1 MALQAD
7 CYKGLNGAYIK
18 VIEADKRTK
27 GDPAETYVVYEV
39 AIYPDEST
47 RRADT
52 TDDFEQRSRNRHVDR
67 FKIKEYTGTDPIADA
82 YNHLKTQ
89 TDRVSN
95 TVDV

>member
-7 CYKGLNGAYIK
+7 IEGLTGAYIK
-18 VIEADKRTK
+18 VVEADSRTK
-27 GDPAETYVVYEV
+27 VGKTYCVYEV
-39 AIYPDEST
+39 AIYPDEAT
-47 RRADT
+47 RREDKT
-52 TDDFEQRSRNRHVDR
+52 ERYLRRTHNRLVDR